1 MRQFLGILAA
11 AGLVVLGPGVASAQ
25 DMNLRVGP
33 GGVSIEREHHRPAYR
48 ERVIERRVVERPVR
62 SRTVCRLAIAGP
74 LNLVSQIQWYDFR
87 AQSGG
92 ILESDPHP
100 SGTVEQLYLLKGEI
114 EVTAG
119 DDTKRL
125 KIGEALRFRGDLPH
139 RIVNVGEGEAH
150 ATMVLVIRQLG
161 NGPDS

>member
-62 SRTVCRLAIAGP
+62 SRTVCR
-74 LNLVSQIQWYDFR
+74 
-87 AQSGG
+87 
-92 ILESDPHP
+92 
-100 SGTVEQLYLLKGEI
+100 TVVREHVRPNGVVVRRPA
-114 EVTAG
+114 EVCRQVVG
-119 DDTKRL
+119 R
-125 KIGEALRFRGDLPH
+125 RGYVD
-139 RIVNVGEGEAH
+139 
-150 ATMVLVIRQLG
+150 
-161 NGPDS
+161 